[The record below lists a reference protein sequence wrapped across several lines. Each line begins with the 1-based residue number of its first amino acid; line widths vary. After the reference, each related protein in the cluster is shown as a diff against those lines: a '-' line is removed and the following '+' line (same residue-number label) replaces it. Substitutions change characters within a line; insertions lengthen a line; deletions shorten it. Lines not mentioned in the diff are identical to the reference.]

1 MNFSGLSTDQAPP
14 ISVPLR
20 FFLTAPLFG
29 ILAGILMLM
38 SDTTSLISRY
48 SIDSIVI
55 THTITIG
62 FFSFVM
68 FGALTQML
76 PVLAGAK
83 IYKVKRVTE
92 IAHILITF
100 GLIMMV
106 IGLFENS
113 TLYTTFAFISLGSG
127 FLMMITFIL
136 LAIKGIENIT
146 ATVRAMATSMFFAFI
161 IVIMGM
167 FLLYAYITNLHSEF
181 HFIVANVHSVMAI
194 FGFAGILIIGV
205 SFQVLPMFYVAPH
218 FKNFC
223 KSYVVYLISFGLIL
237 WLVLNLFVEK
247 YALIGKFVIALFF
260 LAFATTVWKKLN
272 DRKRPISDVTIW
284 YWRTSSI
291 FLALGTFVWIFDE
304 FFKDEYI
311 VMVAI
316 LIGGGFIFSILIG
329 MLYKIIPFLVWFH
342 LNAKGYMSIPTIT
355 QMIDKRLAKVQFGFF
370 IFALIGF
377 LFSFYSAYF
386 FELSVVSFIISMIVL
401 EYNIFT
407 PVRLYIRTLKT
418 KPDFDMSA
426 FQ

>member
-1 MNFSGLSTDQAPP
+1 
-14 ISVPLR
+14 
-20 FFLTAPLFG
+20 
-29 ILAGILMLM
+29 
-38 SDTTSLISRY
+38 
-48 SIDSIVI
+48 
-55 THTITIG
+55 
-62 FFSFVM
+62 
-68 FGALTQML
+68 
-76 PVLAGAK
+76 
-83 IYKVKRVTE
+83 
-92 IAHILITF
+92 
-100 GLIMMV
+100 
-106 IGLFENS
+106 
-113 TLYTTFAFISLGSG
+113 
-127 FLMMITFIL
+127 
-136 LAIKGIENIT
+136 
-146 ATVRAMATSMFFAFI
+146 MFFAFI